1 MFNQDDNRLMLVPY
15 CNFVW
20 VFSVYTCS
28 SFLSSFPQTLDGSQ
42 CKKLQ
47 EIVLNI
53 MSGDLPTYV
62 ASFGNSDVNSVGD
75 WVKILNSKPANEVN
89 KCRVFDAD
97 CCLLLSRWVNDFY
110 KITLRLKYFSPYKI
124 YFLTA
129 ADIYQSIECCTA
141 VRKVAGS
148 IPGAGPML
156 RVFN

>member
-1 MFNQDDNRLMLVPY
+1 MFNQDDNRLMLGPY

-75 WVKILNSKPANEVN
+75 WVKILNSKPGNEVN
-89 KCRVFDAD
+89 KCRVHF
-97 CCLLLSRWVNDFY
+97 F
-110 KITLRLKYFSPYKI
+110 
-124 YFLTA
+124 FL
-129 ADIYQSIECCTA
+129 
-141 VRKVAGS
+141 
-148 IPGAGPML
+148 
-156 RVFN
+156 

>member
-1 MFNQDDNRLMLVPY
+1 MFNQDDNRLMLGPY

-75 WVKILNSKPANEVN
+75 WVKILNSKPENEVN
-89 KCRVFDAD
+89 KCRVHSFF
-97 CCLLLSRWVNDFY
+97 FY
-110 KITLRLKYFSPYKI
+110 KNVVFSAQAEYSYFSADFRLKI
-124 YFLTA
+124 FL
-129 ADIYQSIECCTA
+129 YYS
-141 VRKVAGS
+141 
-148 IPGAGPML
+148 
-156 RVFN
+156 

>member
-1 MFNQDDNRLMLVPY
+1 MFNQDDNQLMLGPY

-89 KCRVFDAD
+89 KCRVFDAESYF
-97 CCLLLSRWVNDFY
+97 LLSKWVNDFC
-110 KITLRLKYFSPYKI
+110 KVTFTLQYIIFNRGRFIPVHRMLH
-124 YFLTA
+124 
-129 ADIYQSIECCTA
+129 
-141 VRKVAGS
+141 GS
-148 IPGAGPML
+148 AEGRGLDSWSRTNA
-156 RVFN
+156 

>member
-1 MFNQDDNRLMLVPY
+1 M
-15 CNFVW
+15 
-20 VFSVYTCS
+20 YTCS

-89 KCRVFDAD
+89 KCRVHSFFFIRM
-97 CCLLLSRWVNDFY
+97 LFFRP
-110 KITLRLKYFSPYKI
+110 RLNI
-124 YFLTA
+124 LIFLP
-129 ADIYQSIECCTA
+129 IL
-141 VRKVAGS
+141 G
-148 IPGAGPML
+148 
-156 RVFN
+156 